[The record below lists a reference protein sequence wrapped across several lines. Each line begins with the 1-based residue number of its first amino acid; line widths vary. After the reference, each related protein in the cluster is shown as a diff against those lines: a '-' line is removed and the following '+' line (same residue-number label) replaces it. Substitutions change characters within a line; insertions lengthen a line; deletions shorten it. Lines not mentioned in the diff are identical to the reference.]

1 MRMFMEFV
9 DDEEKLAVE
18 RLNEYIERA
27 KIATGGKAKINI
39 VGYQVARYEQINK
52 ERTYILVEEVID

>member
-1 MRMFMEFV
+1 MKRYIEFI

-18 RLNEYIERA
+18 RLNEYIEKA
-27 KIATGGKAKINI
+27 KIATSDKVKINI
-39 VGYQVARYEQINK
+39 IGYQVARYEQLNK